1 MIYYNATN
9 NGFYV
14 NEINDIPIG
23 SVEITAELH
32 AELMQKQS
40 AGLVIVPDKNG
51 APMAVKPTLSADEI
65 RVANRARKSQLISYA
80 SQQLSILQDVVEF
93 SEATDNDI
101 AQLIEW
107 RRYRVAL
114 SKIDAD
120 VGHKIEWPE
129 QPA

>member
-14 NEINDIPIG
+14 NEINEIPSE

-40 AGLVIVPDKNG
+40 EGFTIKPDENG
-51 APMAVKPTLSADEI
+51 APIAVKPALNTDEI
-65 RVANRARKSQLISYA
+65 RAVNKARKSQLISYA
-80 SQQLSILQDVVEF
+80 GQQLSILQDVVEF

-101 AQLIEW
+101 AQLTEW

-120 VGHKIEWPE
+120 VGHEIEWPE
-129 QPA
+129 QPV

>member
-14 NEINDIPIG
+14 NEINEIPSE

-40 AGLVIVPDKNG
+40 EGFTIKPDENG
-51 APMAVKPTLSADEI
+51 APVAVKPTLNTDEI
-65 RVANRARKSQLISYA
+65 RAVNKARKSQLISYA

-120 VGHKIEWPE
+120 VGHEIEWPE
-129 QPA
+129 QPV